1 VNITITKC
9 NRSLLLQPAQLHLQG
24 IEKVRILIVDY
35 EPAITLALWDISS
48 LSGFEYVDAFND
60 SLLALENFKPGSH
73 DLVILDIAM
82 SKRFALFKNSKEIDL
97 I

>member
-1 VNITITKC
+1 
-9 NRSLLLQPAQLHLQG
+9 
-24 IEKVRILIVDY
+24 VDD
-35 EPAITLALWDISS
+35 PAITLALWDILS

-60 SLLALENFKPGSH
+60 SLLALENFRPGLY

-82 SKRFALFKNSKEIDL
+82 LKMNRFALIKNSKEIEPRNQSLFYNL